1 MNTGHFYFVV
11 DQYFIDFPDPM
22 LMRNKETINGQQHNR
37 PCFYAFQDPSTKLFW
52 LIPFSSQF
60 QKYKAIYDKKIQKYK
75 TCDTIVFGYVLGDKK
90 AFLIQNMCPV
100 TPKYI
105 SNEYID
111 GNSLPVRINKH
122 LEQELIS
129 KSIKV
134 LALQR
139 RGIRLIFPDALAIEV
154 ALLSQIS

>member
-1 MNTGHFYFVV
+1 MDAGHFYFIS

-22 LMRNKETINGQQHNR
+22 LMKNKESINNQQHNR
-37 PCFYAFQDPSTKLFW
+37 PCFYAFKDPSTKLFW

-75 TCDTIVFGYVLGDKK
+75 TCDTIVFGDVLGDKK

-105 SNEYID
+105 SNEYIT
-111 GNSLPVRINKH
+111 GNSQPVRVSKY
-122 LEQELIS
+122 LEQELIK

-139 RGIRLIFPDALAIEV
+139 RGIKLIFPDVLVIEA
-154 ALLSQIS
+154 ALLK